1 MKHRGV
7 YVVANLLFALTIG
20 LSPALAS
27 NGGPATT
34 KPAGSGSS
42 GPGSGTTPS
51 SGSGP
56 SGPGSGT
63 LPRTTIAD
71 REKPDDPP
79 ESTTI
84 EPPTAPATSPTASS
98 QPTAAPTRGQPTTT
112 TAAEVPLS
120 PTSPSLS
127 VPQTKS
133 PTEAATTRV
142 TNTSPKSERTTSATT
157 SRPKRPDPTVDP
169 ARRATKSSPCGK
181 RSITLDAQTDHGA
194 IRVRASVTPKAGV
207 TWTTILLQDRRI
219 TWRGPA
225 VRGLLDRR
233 VSDLTGAET
242 VTIRM
247 THPNGAVCT
256 VEVLLPG

>member
-1 MKHRGV
+1 MCFA
-7 YVVANLLFALTIG
+7 VANLLFALTIG
-20 LSPALAS
+20 LPPALAS
-27 NGGPATT
+27 N
-34 KPAGSGSS
+34 

-71 REKPDDPP
+71 REKPDEPP

-84 EPPTAPATSPTASS
+84 EPPTAPATSPTASA
-98 QPTAAPTRGQPTTT
+98 QPTAAPTSGQPTTT
-112 TAAEVPLS
+112 TATELPVS
-120 PTSPSLS
+120 PTSPALS
-127 VPQTKS
+127 IPQTKT

-169 ARRATKSSPCGK
+169 APRANKSAPCGK

-194 IRVRASVTPKAGV
+194 IRVRASVTPKATV
-207 TWTTILLQDRRI
+207 TWNTILLQDRRI
-219 TWRGPA
+219 TWHGPA

-233 VSDLTGAET
+233 VPDLTGAET
-242 VTIRM
+242 ITIRM
-247 THPNGAVCT
+247 THPSGAVCT